1 MKTIALTTED
11 VAHAAGFLY
20 AHSIWKAIPAEE
32 LEHMLRR
39 AQVSLYEK
47 GELIWGGGAEYRR
60 AIGLVLEGEAQVKKE
75 HLLLSVH
82 RQGDYFGLV
91 TLFNP
96 CEYYTADIAALQ
108 PCRIVFIEKSAVEAL
123 LDAHPAA
130 AKEYIAYLSQRVYF
144 LNGRLDAV
152 TAGSAAE
159 RLESHLRMI
168 AEPEG
173 EHLVCGIE
181 NFSVLAKTLSM
192 GRASLYR
199 ALEALAAQGVIERDG
214 GRIVLQK

>member
-1 MKTIALTTED
+1 MKTIALTNED
-11 VAHAAGFLY
+11 IAQAAGYLH
-20 AHSIWKAIPAEE
+20 AHSIWKAIPADE
-32 LEHMLRR
+32 LEQLLRQAR
-39 AQVSLYEK
+39 VSLYEK

-60 AIGLVLEGEAQVKKE
+60 AIGLVLAGEAQVKKE

-82 RQGDYFGLV
+82 RRGDYFGLV

-108 PCRIVFIEKSAVEAL
+108 PCRIVFIEKSAIEGL

-152 TAGSAAE
+152 TAGSAAG
-159 RLESHLRMI
+159 RLESHLRSI

-173 EHLVCGIE
+173 ESLVCEIS
-181 NFSVLAKTLSM
+181 NFSALAKTLSM

-199 ALEALAAQGVIERDG
+199 ALEALAAQGVIAREG
-214 GRIVLQK
+214 GKIFVRK

>member
-11 VAHAAGFLY
+11 IAQAAEYLR
-20 AHSIWKAIPAEE
+20 AHSIWKAIPETE
-32 LEHMLRR
+32 LERLLRQ

-82 RQGDYFGLV
+82 RRGDFFGLV

-108 PCRIVFIEKSAVEAL
+108 PCRIVFIEKSAIEAL

-159 RLESHLRMI
+159 RLESHLRAV

-173 EHLVCGIE
+173 EQLVCEIE
-181 NFSVLAKTLSM
+181 NFSALAKTLSM

-199 ALEALAAQGVIERDG
+199 ALEVLAAQGVIEREG
-214 GRIVLQK
+214 GRIIVRK